1 MIRVIVIL
9 TIYFMTTPSQAQNQD
24 PWSVYMT
31 PADVHTLFS
40 KYTGNF
46 KMEMTVGIGSSQP
59 TVFTMDSHHQMLLGG
74 RFLEMKQQGDMMGVD
89 YQCEDCAIE
98 ESRVEKSGG
107 KIHQSKMAIGEFGFC
122 SMCIDT
128 EGNMFGLHSMK

>member
-1 MIRVIVIL
+1 
-9 TIYFMTTPSQAQNQD
+9 
-24 PWSVYMT
+24 MT

-98 ESRVEKSGG
+98 ERRVEKSGG